1 MAITPIQSLQP
12 TQGVHSVQSLR
23 PAQEGKG
30 AFEKLVNDAAEN
42 LNNLDAQAS
51 KSVADLAAGKT
62 DNVHQVMLAL
72 GKSEVA
78 FNYMLEVRNR
88 VLESYKEI
96 MRMPL

>member
-1 MAITPIQSLQP
+1 MAITPVQALQP
-12 TQGVHSVQSLR
+12 AQSVHSVQPLR
-23 PAQEGKG
+23 PAGKSEG
-30 AFEKLVNDAAEN
+30 AFEKLLGDVSKDLGRLQDNAADE
-42 LNNLDAQAS
+42 
-51 KSVADLAAGKT
+51 VAKLAEGKT
-62 DNVHQVMLAL
+62 DNVHQVMIAL